1 MSSTHVR
8 YAVSS
13 YYRDV
18 ESEDGDDSNVERR
31 WRAYSWQTKES
42 FSASCREKLWEKISK
57 ETGAHN
63 CYRRKGTWIV
73 KV

>member
-1 MSSTHVR
+1 MSSVHVR

-18 ESEDGDDSNVERR
+18 ESEDGDSSVERR
-31 WRAYSWQTKES
+31 WRAYSWQTKKS
-42 FSASCREKLWEKISK
+42 FSASGREKLWAKIRK
-57 ETGAHN
+57 ETGGKN

-73 KV
+73 EI